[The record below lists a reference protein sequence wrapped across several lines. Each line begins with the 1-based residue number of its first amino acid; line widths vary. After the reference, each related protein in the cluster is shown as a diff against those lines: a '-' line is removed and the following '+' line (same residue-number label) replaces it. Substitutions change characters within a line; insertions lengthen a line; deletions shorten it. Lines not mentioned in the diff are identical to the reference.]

1 MYFLIVP
8 WTWSKSDWGWRRRHK
23 SACAKWERSRF
34 KLQHCQSRS
43 TAKCLWLTWGTN
55 QTGRNYLSF
64 ILTGKIRLS
73 LPGGGPSDHDERKSN
88 YRGSGF
94 SAHISRND
102 VGTYVWLSAAN
113 WSKDTVCYA
122 WCSKDLKSY
131 TVTYQLKTTEVLCV
145 CVLLWLPRGLH
156 TAAFEALGNA
166 RTLRNDNSSRWGQSH
181 TGRTFLEVAACNF
194 HKEKLTQMLMLLLD

>member
-8 WTWSKSDWGWRRRHK
+8 WAWSKSDWGWRRRHK

-131 TVTYQLKTTEVLCV
+131 RNLPTEDYWSSVCLCSPLVTSWSSHRSLWGAGECSYSSQWQLLSVGTESYWTNISWSCSL
-145 CVLLWLPRGLH
+145 
-156 TAAFEALGNA
+156 
-166 RTLRNDNSSRWGQSH
+166 
-181 TGRTFLEVAACNF
+181 
-194 HKEKLTQMLMLLLD
+194 